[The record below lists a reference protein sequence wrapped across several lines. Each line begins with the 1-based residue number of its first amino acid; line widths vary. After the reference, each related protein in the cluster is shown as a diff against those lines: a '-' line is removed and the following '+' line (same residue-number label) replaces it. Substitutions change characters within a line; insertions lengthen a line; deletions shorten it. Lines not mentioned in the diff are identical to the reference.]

1 VTQDID
7 SKILEKLAAMEKE
20 EGGLPLLLQFYRGIL
35 HVQVEARKGIETPQ
49 VGLSDDVISERTQQG
64 IPLLSFDEI
73 KVESA
78 PVQDLF
84 VRVAGTYANYPGV
97 FGEITDKLRSPE
109 AGRRLTPEAIR
120 AWYNGEA
127 LPPAILSG
135 ADDTMVRAII
145 QFTLKPLLS
154 TYAAALISSVKQD
167 RWRRGYCPICG
178 GIPDIAFLE
187 KGRGAR
193 YLVCSRCDSAWLFQ
207 RLECPYCGT
216 QDQNALAYFTDEK
229 GLYQLNVCDKC
240 KRYLKTI
247 DLRKTDKEVL
257 IPLER
262 LLTAVIDRQAQE
274 RGYQPPK

>member
-20 EGGLPLLLQFYRGIL
+20 EGGLPLLLQFFRDIL
-35 HVQVEARKGIETPQ
+35 HVQVEARKRIVTPQ
-49 VGLSDDVISERTQQG
+49 VGLSDDAISERTQQG
-64 IPLLSFDEI
+64 IPLLSFDDINIELG
-73 KVESA
+73 

-97 FGEITDKLRSPE
+97 FGEIPGKLRSPE

-120 AWYNGEA
+120 AWYTGEA
-127 LPPAILSG
+127 LPTAILSG
-135 ADDTMVRAII
+135 ADDTTVRAII
-145 QFTLKPLLS
+145 QFTLKPLLT
-154 TYAAALISSVKQD
+154 TYAAALISSVKQEQ
-167 RWRRGYCPICG
+167 WRRGYCPICG

-187 KGRGAR
+187 KGKGAKH
-193 YLVCSRCDSAWLFQ
+193 LVCSRCDSAWLFQ

-216 QDQNALAYFTDEK
+216 QDQNALAYFTNEK

-247 DLRKTDKEVL
+247 DLRKTDNEVL
-257 IPLER
+257 MPLER